1 MNKHLSKLLILFLII
16 SILPIPILAD
26 GGFVSDGK
34 SDFFASSQNF
44 VIMWDQNKEILVLS
58 TKVESENLSNFGWII
73 PVKTNTKPEVELGNV
88 TIFYD
93 LNKYFQSPRKSSI
106 FSIGLFT
113 TQGMEYMEG
122 FEILESKELGIYDI
136 TILKATDSNK
146 LYDWLKINNFGIKEN
161 AKQILDIYTNEN
173 FFFITVK
180 IDLLNKYK
188 NEINFIDNQN
198 FIGNST
204 EDKITNALSS
214 LRYVKGR
221 GFLSDAVTK
230 DILLNKPYEES
241 NISKND
247 LNLRFNLL
255 SQTEYDELREKYY
268 FDTRVKRTFFDNEIF
283 FDIWFK
289 KNWNKITCF
298 NRPKY
303 TPIDKKRVNDKDY
316 KIIVFEDNLG
326 TCCSS
331 YHVPSCDNNK
341 ILSLDEIQE
350 MKDFFKEFGPK
361 VSQYSIEL
369 EKHLHN
375 KFFDN
380 ENIQK
385 IRTLEDVIWGLT
397 TGVSSP
403 LKIEFETNEPYYPMK
418 ISSINEGNVSV
429 IGYVL
434 SEEPMK
440 DSTKLLSTV
449 KSKRLDTKIKK
460 ELSVFIDVENL
471 GYATKFSFDG
481 ASSEFVSDIIFQK
494 MNDNEKGE
502 FLETESI
509 FTRLFRWLF
518 R

>member
-1 MNKHLSKLLILFLII
+1 MNKNLSKLLIYFLIVSVLPT
-16 SILPIPILAD
+16 SIIAD

-44 VIMWDQNKEILVLS
+44 VITWDQNKEILILS
-58 TKVESENLSNFGWII
+58 TKVKSENLSNFGWII
-73 PVKTNTKPEVELGNV
+73 PIKTNTKPEVELGNV
-88 TIFYD
+88 SIFYD
-93 LNKYFQSPRKSSI
+93 LNKYFQPPRKLSI
-106 FSIGLFT
+106 FSIGLLT
-113 TQGMEYMEG
+113 TQGMEHMEG

-136 TILKATDSNK
+136 TILKATDSDK

-161 AKQILDIYTNEN
+161 AKQILDLYTNEN

-180 IDLLNKYK
+180 IDLLNKYE
-188 NEINFIDNQN
+188 NEINFINNQN

-204 EDKITNALSS
+204 KDKIKNALSS

-221 GFLSDAVTK
+221 GFLSDVVTR

-241 NISKND
+241 IISKND

-268 FDTRVKRTFFDNEIF
+268 LDTRVQRTFFDNENF
-283 FDIWFK
+283 FDFWFK
-289 KNWNKITCF
+289 ESLLKVTCF

-303 TPIDKKRVNDKDY
+303 IPIDKKRVNDKDY
-316 KIIVFEDNLG
+316 KIVVFESG
-326 TCCSS
+326 TGGSS
-331 YHVPSCDNNK
+331 HHLPTCDNNK
-341 ILSLDEIQE
+341 ILSPDEIQE
-350 MKDFFKEFGPK
+350 MKDFFKEFAPK

-369 EKHLHN
+369 EKHLHR

-385 IRTLEDVIWGLT
+385 ILTLEHVIWDLT

-403 LKIEFETNEPYYPMK
+403 LKIGFETNEPYYPMK

-471 GYATKFSFDG
+471 DYATKFSFDG

-494 MNDNEKGE
+494 MNDNEKDE
-502 FLETESI
+502 SLEKESI
-509 FTRLFRWLF
+509 FKRLFRWLF